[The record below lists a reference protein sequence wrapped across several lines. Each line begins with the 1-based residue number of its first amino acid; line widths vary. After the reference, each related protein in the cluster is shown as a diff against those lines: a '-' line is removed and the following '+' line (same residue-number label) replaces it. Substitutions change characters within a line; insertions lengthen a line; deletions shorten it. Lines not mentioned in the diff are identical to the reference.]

1 MTFRPR
7 RAWLALLGG
16 LALLLASLSWS
27 SAHVAG
33 RTGYADVS
41 LLGSTLRYRL
51 TLGPDA
57 LAPLGGAYD
66 SLPSLIARH
75 VEIRADGTPCAPV
88 PGGVAPPSAER
99 ASLVATVDYACPAG
113 IERLTLRDDLVDRL
127 GPDFHTLARIALPD
141 AVRQFVF
148 EPDRRVVEIA
158 LGTAE
163 ADPAPPMETS
173 AAAFFR
179 LGIEHI
185 LTGFDHLLFLG
196 ALLLRGGGLGS
207 ILGIVTA
214 FTLAHSLTL
223 ALAVLRIVSV
233 PPEIVEPLIALSIV
247 YVAAENLLLARPS
260 RRRWIE
266 GFAFGLVHGLGFA
279 GALLELELPREMLV
293 WSLLAFNLG
302 VEAGQLAAV
311 ALLLPVLAWLQRAG
325 RGRRATTVLAATVL
339 TAGLALLADR
349 ILLAL
354 G

>member
-7 RAWLALLGG
+7 RARLALLGC
-16 LALLLASLSWS
+16 LALLLAPLPRP

-57 LAPLGGAYD
+57 LASLDGAHD
-66 SLPSLIARH
+66 GLPSLIARH
-75 VEIRADGTPCAPV
+75 VEVRANGTPCAPV
-88 PGGVAPPSAER
+88 PGAVAPPTVER

-113 IERLTLRDDLVDRL
+113 IERLALRDDLVDRL
-127 GPDFHTLARIALPD
+127 GPDYHTLARIALPD

-148 EPDRRVVEIA
+148 EPDRRVVEIV
-158 LGTAE
+158 LGTAAAE
-163 ADPAPPMETS
+163 PAAPMEAS

-223 ALAVLRIVSV
+223 ALAVLRVVSV

-266 GFAFGLVHGLGFA
+266 SFAFGLVHGLGFA

-311 ALLLPVLAWLQRAG
+311 ALLLPLLAWLQQAG
-325 RGRRATTVLAATVL
+325 RRRATAILAATVL

-349 ILLAL
+349 ILVAL